1 VLKTP
6 ADRTIPPND
15 VDFFAMS
22 KNEVD
27 RSKQPHPGEPTQT
40 LAAAAVTR
48 PLSGHMLDMATR

>member
-22 KNEVD
+22 RNEVD
-27 RSKQPHPGEPTQT
+27 RTRQPGAPGET
-40 LAAAAVTR
+40 LAAAAVVR